1 MEAMAIINEAFQDS
15 RMIEPMDETM
25 HLFQTDDGEI
35 IYLDIILDD
44 FTTKEL
50 LDNVELA
57 EELYKEHQKKIN
69 VYLICHKE
77 VKVKEF
83 NINSEADFS
92 IRLANFNINPYY
104 MVLDIIKKKLKN
116 GESLTDEDIEA
127 LTILPLVCSD
137 EDRHNI
143 RKDVF
148 NILNTI

>member
-15 RMIEPMDETM
+15 RMIEPLDETM
-25 HLFQTDDGEI
+25 HLFRTDDNEI
-35 IYLDIILDD
+35 IYLDIVLDD

-104 MVLDIIKKKLKN
+104 MVLEIIKKKIEN
-116 GESLTDEDIEA
+116 GETLTDEDIEA

-143 RKDVF
+143 RKEVF